1 MARIIGLTGGIA
13 SGKSTV
19 TSYLRD
25 KGYMVIDADRVVHDL
40 QAPGGA
46 LYRVLV
52 DHFGKEILTENGELD
67 RVALG
72 QRIFSDPSERDWSNR
87 VQGQLIREALADARD
102 RQAAQTAQTA
112 LFFMDIPLLIEQ
124 HYEEWFEAV
133 WLVAVSKETQL
144 KRLMERNHLS
154 ELQAKERIAA
164 QMPLDE
170 KRAHADLV
178 LDNNGDLAVLY
189 TQLDVALQQLE
200 RR

>member
-19 TSYLRD
+19 TSYLKE
-25 KGYMVIDADRVVHDL
+25 KGYPVIDADRVVHDL
-40 QAPGGA
+40 QVPGGA

-52 DHFGKEILTENGELD
+52 DHFGKGILTENGELD

-72 QRIFSDPSERDWSNR
+72 QRIFSNPSERDWSNR

-102 RQAAQTAQTA
+102 RQAAQSG

-124 HYEEWFEAV
+124 GYEEWFESV

-154 ELQAKERIAA
+154 ELQAQERIAS
-164 QMPLDE
+164 QMTLDE
-170 KRAHADLV
+170 KRAHANLV
-178 LDNNGDLAVLY
+178 LDNNDDLTALY
-189 TQLDVALQQLE
+189 AQLDAALQQLE

>member
-19 TSYLRD
+19 TSYLKE
-25 KGYMVIDADRVVHDL
+25 KGYPVIDADRVVHDL
-40 QAPGGA
+40 QVPGGA

-52 DHFGKEILTENGELD
+52 EHFGREILDESGELD
-67 RVALG
+67 RAVLG
-72 QRIFSDPSERDWSNR
+72 QRIFSNSRERDWSNR

-102 RQAAQTAQTA
+102 RQAAQSD

-124 HYEEWFEAV
+124 GYEEWFEAV

-154 ELQAKERIAA
+154 EVEAQERIVS
-164 QMPLDE
+164 QMPLE
-170 KRAHADLV
+170 AKRSHADLV
-178 LDNNGDLAVLY
+178 LDNNGDLAALY
-189 TQLDVALQQLE
+189 VQLDAALKQLE

>member
-19 TSYLRD
+19 TSYLKE
-25 KGYMVIDADRVVHDL
+25 KGYPVIDADRVVHDL
-40 QAPGGA
+40 QAPGGT

-52 DHFGKEILTENGELD
+52 EHFGREILDESGELD
-67 RVALG
+67 RAVLG
-72 QRIFSDPSERDWSNR
+72 QRIFSNPRERDWSNR

-102 RQAAQTAQTA
+102 RQAAQSD

-124 HYEEWFEAV
+124 GYEDWFEAV

-154 ELQAKERIAA
+154 EVEAQERIVS
-164 QMPLDE
+164 QMPLE
-170 KRAHADLV
+170 AKRSHADLV
-178 LDNNGDLAVLY
+178 LDNNGDLAALY
-189 TQLDVALQQLE
+189 AQLNVALEQLE

>member
-19 TSYLRD
+19 TSYLRE
-25 KGYMVIDADRVVHDL
+25 KGYPVIDADRVVHDL

-52 DHFGKEILTENGELD
+52 EHFGREILDESGELD
-67 RVALG
+67 RAVLG
-72 QRIFSDPSERDWSNR
+72 QRIFSNPRERDWSNR
-87 VQGQLIREALADARD
+87 VQGQLIREALAVARD
-102 RQAAQTAQTA
+102 RQAAQSD

-124 HYEEWFEAV
+124 GYEEWFEAV

-154 ELQAKERIAA
+154 EVEAQERIAS
-164 QMPLDE
+164 QMPLE
-170 KRAHADLV
+170 AKRSRVDLV
-178 LDNNGDLAVLY
+178 IDNNGDLADLY
-189 TQLDVALQQLE
+189 AQLNAALEQLE

>member
-19 TSYLRD
+19 TSYLRE
-25 KGYMVIDADRVVHDL
+25 KGYPVIDADQVVHDL
-40 QAPGGA
+40 QAPGGE

-52 DHFGKEILTENGELD
+52 DHFGKEILTKEGELD
-67 RVALG
+67 RLALG

-87 VQGQLIREALADARD
+87 IQGRLIREALAKVRD
-102 RQAAQTAQTA
+102 RQTAQSD

-124 HYEEWFEAV
+124 HYEEWFESV

-144 KRLMERNHLS
+144 MRLMERNHLS
-154 ELQAKERIAA
+154 ELQAQERIVA

-178 LDNNGDLAVLY
+178 LDNNGDLVALY
-189 TQLDVALQQLE
+189 AQLDAALQQLE

>member
-19 TSYLRD
+19 TSYLKE
-25 KGYMVIDADRVVHDL
+25 KGYPVIDADRVVHDL
-40 QAPGGA
+40 QVPGGA

-52 DHFGKEILTENGELD
+52 DHFGKGILTESGELD

-72 QRIFSDPSERDWSNR
+72 QRIFSNPSERDWSNR
-87 VQGQLIREALADARD
+87 VQGRLIREALAEVRD
-102 RQAAQTAQTA
+102 RQAAQSD
-112 LFFMDIPLLIEQ
+112 LIFMDIPLLIEQ
-124 HYEEWFEAV
+124 GYEDWFESV
-133 WLVAVSKETQL
+133 WLVAVSKETQF

-178 LDNNGDLAVLY
+178 LDNNGDLTALY
-189 TQLDVALQQLE
+189 AQLDAALKQLE

>member
-19 TSYLRD
+19 TSYLKE
-25 KGYMVIDADRVVHDL
+25 KGYPVIDADRVVRDL

-52 DHFGKEILTENGELD
+52 DHFGREILDASGELD
-67 RVALG
+67 RVVLG
-72 QRIFSDPSERDWSNR
+72 QRIFSNPSERDWSNR
-87 VQGQLIREALADARD
+87 VQGQLIREALAKARD
-102 RQAAQTAQTA
+102 RQAAQSG

-124 HYEEWFEAV
+124 GYEEWFEAV
-133 WLVAVSKETQL
+133 WLVAVSKETQF

-164 QMPLDE
+164 QMMLEE

-178 LDNNGDLAVLY
+178 LDNNGDLTALY
-189 TQLDVALQQLE
+189 AQLDAALKQLE

>member
-19 TSYLRD
+19 TSYLRE
-25 KGYMVIDADRVVHDL
+25 KGYPVIDADRVVHDL

-46 LYRVLV
+46 LYRILV
-52 DHFGKEILTENGELD
+52 EHFGREILNESGELD
-67 RVALG
+67 RAVLG
-72 QRIFSDPSERDWSNR
+72 QQIFSNPSERDWSNR
-87 VQGQLIREALADARD
+87 VQGQLIREALAVARD
-102 RQAAQTAQTA
+102 RQAAQSD

-124 HYEEWFEAV
+124 GYEEWFEAV

-154 ELQAKERIAA
+154 EVEAQERIVS
-164 QMPLDE
+164 QMPLE
-170 KRAHADLV
+170 AKRSHADLV
-178 LDNNGDLAVLY
+178 LDNNGDLAALY
-189 TQLDVALQQLE
+189 AQLNAALEQLE

>member
-19 TSYLRD
+19 TSYLKE
-25 KGYMVIDADRVVHDL
+25 KGYPVIDADRVVRDL

-52 DHFGKEILTENGELD
+52 DHFGNGILTENGELD

-102 RQAAQTAQTA
+102 RQAAQSD

-154 ELQAKERIAA
+154 EVEARERMAS
-164 QMPLDE
+164 QMPLEE
-170 KRAHADLV
+170 KRTHADLV
-178 LDNNGDLAVLY
+178 LDNNGDLTALY
-189 TQLDVALQQLE
+189 AQLDTALKQLE

>member
-19 TSYLRD
+19 TSYLKE
-25 KGYMVIDADRVVHDL
+25 KGYPVIDADRVVRDL

-52 DHFGKEILTENGELD
+52 DHFGREILDASGELD
-67 RVALG
+67 RVVLG
-72 QRIFSDPSERDWSNR
+72 QRIFSNPSERDWSNR
-87 VQGQLIREALADARD
+87 VQGQLIREALAKARD
-102 RQAAQTAQTA
+102 RQATQSG

-124 HYEEWFEAV
+124 GYEGWFEAV

-154 ELQAKERIAA
+154 ERQAKERIVA

-178 LDNNGDLAVLY
+178 IDNNGDLTALY
-189 TQLDVALQQLE
+189 AQLDAALQQLE

>member
-19 TSYLRD
+19 TSYLRE
-25 KGYMVIDADRVVHDL
+25 KGYPVIDADRVVHDL

-52 DHFGKEILTENGELD
+52 EHFGREILDKSGVLD
-67 RVALG
+67 RAVLG
-72 QRIFSDPSERDWSNR
+72 QRIFSNPRERDWSNR

-102 RQAAQTAQTA
+102 RQATQSD

-124 HYEEWFEAV
+124 GYEEWFEAV

-154 ELQAKERIAA
+154 EVEAQERIVS
-164 QMPLDE
+164 QMPLE
-170 KRAHADLV
+170 AKRSHADLV
-178 LDNNGDLAVLY
+178 LDNNGDLAALY
-189 TQLDVALQQLE
+189 AQLNAALEQLE

>member
-19 TSYLRD
+19 TSYLKE
-25 KGYMVIDADRVVHDL
+25 KGYPVIDADRVVHDL
-40 QAPGGA
+40 QVPGGA

-52 DHFGKEILTENGELD
+52 EHFGREILDESGELD
-67 RVALG
+67 RAVLG
-72 QRIFSDPSERDWSNR
+72 QRIFSNSRERDWSNC

-102 RQAAQTAQTA
+102 RQAAQSD

-124 HYEEWFEAV
+124 GYEEWFEAV

-154 ELQAKERIAA
+154 EVEAQERIVS
-164 QMPLDE
+164 QMPLE
-170 KRAHADLV
+170 AKRSHADLV
-178 LDNNGDLAVLY
+178 LDNNGDLAALY
-189 TQLDVALQQLE
+189 AQLNAALEQLE

>member
-19 TSYLRD
+19 TSYLRE
-25 KGYMVIDADRVVHDL
+25 KGYPVIDADQVVHDL
-40 QAPGGA
+40 QAPGGE

-52 DHFGKEILTENGELD
+52 DHFGREILTKEGELD

-87 VQGQLIREALADARD
+87 IQGRLIREALAKVRD
-102 RQAAQTAQTA
+102 RQTAQSD

-124 HYEEWFEAV
+124 GYEEWFESV

-154 ELQAKERIAA
+154 ELQAQERIAS

-170 KRAHADLV
+170 KSAHADLV
-178 LDNNGDLAVLY
+178 LDNNDDLTALY
-189 TQLDVALQQLE
+189 AQLDAALQQLE

>member
-1 MARIIGLTGGIA
+1 M
-13 SGKSTV
+13 
-19 TSYLRD
+19 
-25 KGYMVIDADRVVHDL
+25 
-40 QAPGGA
+40 
-46 LYRVLV
+46 
-52 DHFGKEILTENGELD
+52 DHFGKEILTKEGELD
-67 RVALG
+67 RLALG

-87 VQGQLIREALADARD
+87 VQGRLIREALAEVRD
-102 RQAAQTAQTA
+102 RQAAQSD

-124 HYEEWFEAV
+124 HYEGWFESV

-154 ELQAKERIAA
+154 ELQAQERIAS

-178 LDNNGDLAVLY
+178 LDNNDDLAALY
-189 TQLDVALQQLE
+189 AQLDAALQQLE